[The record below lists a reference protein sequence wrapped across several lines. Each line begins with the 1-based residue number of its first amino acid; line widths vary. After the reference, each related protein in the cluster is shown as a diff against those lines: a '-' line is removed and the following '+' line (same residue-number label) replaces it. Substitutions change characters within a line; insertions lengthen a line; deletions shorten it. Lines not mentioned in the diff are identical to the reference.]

1 FWLGDAFASG
11 GANGYDHKG
20 MGITAKGAWVGVQ
33 RHFREMGINIQE
45 DEFSVVGIGDMA
57 GDVFGNGMLLSEKIR
72 LVGAFNHRNI
82 FVDPTPDIAKS
93 FAERERLFRLPRSS
107 WDDYDKS
114 LISEGGGLFSRDAK
128 TIAISAQMKAV
139 FGLSEDHLTPNELIN
154 AMLKAQVDL
163 VWNGGIGTYVKSSA
177 ETHAD
182 VGDKANDGLRI
193 DGRDLRCKVV
203 GEGGNLGLTQR
214 GRMEA
219 ASKRGVRVNTDFI
232 DNAGGV
238 NCSDHE
244 VNIKILLDDIVAR
257 GDLTDKQRNQQLAEM
272 TDEVGEL
279 VIKDNYRQTQALSLS
294 ELQSKEG
301 MGVFRRFINELEAA
315 GTLDRELEFLPSDEA
330 LIERGNADEALTLPE
345 LSVLVSY
352 AKSDLKTSLIASD
365 VPDDSYVQQHLERAF
380 PRVLMERFP
389 QEMYQHRLKREIAA
403 TQIANDLVD
412 HMGIAF
418 VRRLEDTTGAGK
430 AEIARAYIVARDSF
444 NLEALWVQIEALDH
458 QVPAELQYRMM
469 SDLMRLMRR
478 STRWFLRQRSAMS
491 VKECIGHFAPRLA
504 QLSESIGERLKGEAR
519 ESWEARRDSYVEA
532 GVPEALA
539 STIAATSSLYAGLG
553 IIEAAKVTGEK
564 INRVAETFYGIG
576 HRLELPW
583 VGDKISG
590 LDVQDSWQAQARES
604 FRDDLDRQQLA
615 LTVSVL
621 KQDNAPREID
631 ERVDRWMTSHEHLVG
646 RWCALLGEMKS
657 GAPLSFPLFAVALR
671 ELVDLAESKREA

>member
-1 FWLGDAFASG
+1 LSGGDVVPPNAVVRYDEDDPYMVVAADKGTATFSDIANAISNEYGFWLGDAFASG

-20 MGITAKGAWVGVQ
+20 MGITAKGAWVSVQ

-82 FVDPTPDIAKS
+82 FVDPNPDTAKS

-128 TIAISAQMKAV
+128 TITITPQMKEV
-139 FGLSEDHLTPNELIN
+139 FDIREDRLAPNELIN

-163 VWNGGIGTYVKSSA
+163 IWNGGIGTYVKAST

-193 DGRDLRCKVV
+193 NGNELRCKVV

-219 ASKRGVRVNTDFI
+219 AAKRGVRVNTDFI

-330 LIERGNADEALTLPE
+330 LIERSNAGEALTLPE

-389 QEMYQHRLKREIAA
+389 EEMYQHRLKREIAA

-444 NLEALWVQIEALDH
+444 NLEALWTQIEALDH
-458 QVPAELQYRMM
+458 QVPADMQYRMM

-478 STRWFLRQRSAMS
+478 ATRWFLRQRSSMG
-491 VKECIGHFAPRLA
+491 VKESISHFAPRLA

-519 ESWEARRDSYVEA
+519 EHWEARRDHYV
-532 GVPEALA
+532 
-539 STIAATSSLYAGLG
+539 
-553 IIEAAKVTGEK
+553 
-564 INRVAETFYGIG
+564 
-576 HRLELPW
+576 
-583 VGDKISG
+583 
-590 LDVQDSWQAQARES
+590 
-604 FRDDLDRQQLA
+604 
-615 LTVSVL
+615 
-621 KQDNAPREID
+621 
-631 ERVDRWMTSHEHLVG
+631 
-646 RWCALLGEMKS
+646 
-657 GAPLSFPLFAVALR
+657 
-671 ELVDLAESKREA
+671 